1 MIFMSP
7 WSLDYF
13 FTKIIYK
20 RSSWSWSY
28 GSWIYNNLCNQYL
41 SPLMLWVRIPLRRGV
56 LNTTLCTPV
65 SFDNKTDC
73 HDITGILLKM
83 LLNTIKQTTLILYA
97 IFLTPACTPKL
108 STIFLTPL
116 LTKIIYH
123 ILDPTF
129 HQIMYHILDPPFL
142 LIKIMYHIL
151 DPPSLRNYVPY
162 LWPTLSSHQN
172 YVPYSWPPFSPK
184 LCTIFVTSLPFS
196 LKLCTFS
203 SLILS
208 S

>member
-1 MIFMSP
+1 MIQYESNKMIFMSP

-83 LLNTIKQTTLILYA
+83 LLNTIKQTNTNIICYILDSC
-97 IFLTPACTPKL
+97 LHTE
-108 STIFLTPL
+108 
-116 LTKIIYH
+116 IIYH
-123 ILDPTF
+123 ILDPTS
-129 HQIMYHILDPPFL
+129 HQNYLSYSWPHFSP
-142 LIKIMYHIL
+142 
-151 DPPSLRNYVPY
+151 NYVPY
-162 LWPTLSSHQN
+162 SWPTLSSHQN